1 MSLEEQQEQVSAS
14 RFPRNWVY
22 LKSSEKSSDEI
33 KQQVE
38 KLVGQIRTDKNVLH
52 DIFYEVML
60 ALTDE
65 ESGHMS
71 KGALISVV
79 NGILKSYVNIKERES
94 VSIDLMIILQSVK
107 PTKQMIPFFEMLD
120 IDKDLKIQYLDP
132 FILKNSFFPE
142 YNKAYYVD
150 AKTNDYG
157 LEMYSSL
164 GESSEGYSRFI
175 TGLCGLFR
183 GRSSIDWPD
192 FMSRLEII
200 IGHFK
205 LDTNRC
211 FLLVISVLGLN
222 FGPNPETVK
231 AFLDNCN
238 WWARDSSVNT
248 SISTTIVAYLSNRP
262 VLSSGELIVIFLMT
276 EKKWLDLGVVLSVL
290 EPSDLGAEGD
300 ASMDEIY
307 EKQKR
312 EMKERA
318 FRETASA
325 LALAA
330 PLLPDEEDDE
340 HSGWAHERNA
350 HSATAHTATAHTA
363 TAHTPTALTPIT
375 PAATAHAP
383 AAEEEIQQMA
393 KIRFI
398 SYIIKLRA
406 HSAIVYALAQYPYL
420 PQMDERIADLLNEY
434 LRYMLAPLY
443 RKIVKHEDIDAG
455 SAEFAHRI
463 TDIDGL
469 FSISDQLLRLN
480 GAKIARSPLLLAQL
494 GRIMDGEL
502 AAGAERNAWLQYFK
516 VYLFPAMNCNLS
528 ECICN
533 EIFDIFCRH
542 FTLEERYNVYGEYI
556 SVTVKKAPF

>member
-276 EKKWLDLGVVLSVL
+276 EKTGLIWELC
-290 EPSDLGAEGD
+290 
-300 ASMDEIY
+300 
-307 EKQKR
+307 
-312 EMKERA
+312 
-318 FRETASA
+318 F
-325 LALAA
+325 
-330 PLLPDEEDDE
+330 
-340 HSGWAHERNA
+340 
-350 HSATAHTATAHTA
+350 
-363 TAHTPTALTPIT
+363 
-375 PAATAHAP
+375 
-383 AAEEEIQQMA
+383 
-393 KIRFI
+393 
-398 SYIIKLRA
+398 
-406 HSAIVYALAQYPYL
+406 
-420 PQMDERIADLLNEY
+420 
-434 LRYMLAPLY
+434 
-443 RKIVKHEDIDAG
+443 
-455 SAEFAHRI
+455 
-463 TDIDGL
+463 L
-469 FSISDQLLRLN
+469 FSSRVIWGPRATRRWTRYTKSRS
-480 GAKIARSPLLLAQL
+480 AR
-494 GRIMDGEL
+494 
-502 AAGAERNAWLQYFK
+502 
-516 VYLFPAMNCNLS
+516 
-528 ECICN
+528 
-533 EIFDIFCRH
+533 
-542 FTLEERYNVYGEYI
+542 
-556 SVTVKKAPF
+556 